1 MPKEEKTT
9 AQLAAENGPMIG
21 VIDDLCDEVRIARG
35 IEAAI
40 CGIGFDANE
49 SDDEM
54 RRGVLQLQQEHIKRL
69 ETLNKRLVKIL
80 DLNRD

>member
-1 MPKEEKTT
+1 MPQEEKTI
-9 AQLAAENGPMIG
+9 AQRAAENGPMLG

-54 RRGVLQLQQEHIKRL
+54 RRGVLQLQQEHIERL
-69 ETLNKRLVKIL
+69 EALQGRLVKIFAEK
-80 DLNRD
+80 RS